1 MNDILGSFKVG
12 DKVYFGRNFGEKT
25 LGEVI
30 KVNRVKLKIRQLD
43 ARGTYR
49 SYPVGTVW
57 VVPCNLCSKADATA
71 PAVSALAAL
80 PALPVEPKSRR
91 SPADIM
97 RQIQGLYSSLSPENL
112 SCDGELSMT
121 QVRRRAASYRRQLAE
136 CFRELGRKV
145 DEDEAYRT
153 IPGR

>member
-1 MNDILGSFKVG
+1 MSEFKVG

-25 LGEVI
+25 LGEII

-49 SYPVGTVW
+49 SYPVGTIW
-57 VVPCNLCSKADATA
+57 VVPCNLCSKTESGSPAT
-71 PAVSALAAL
+71 PAVCL
-80 PALPVEPKSRR
+80 PPKR
-91 SPADIM
+91 SEAEILQAI
-97 RQIQGLYSSLSPENL
+97 RGLYSALSPENL

-145 DEDEAYRT
+145 DEDEAYLHLVGHEDALVQMKG
-153 IPGR
+153 ISK